1 MWIQNSSYGVYR
13 YGAPK
18 NILIKAIKE
27 KVSKD
32 SLEKKYSEYRRFKA
46 YLGIEPLL
54 DELLSPYFLIKYN

>member
-1 MWIQNSSYGVYR
+1 MEHT
-13 YGAPK
+13 PK

-27 KVSKD
+27 KVSKET
-32 SLEKKYSEYRRFKA
+32 LEKKYAEYSYFKN